1 MKISREWATPLT
13 IGSFLLMAV
22 TGILMFFHLDMG
34 LNKLAHEWLGWI
46 MVAGVI
52 AHAVANWGAFKR
64 YFIASASGRA
74 IIAAGVLVLAGSFA
88 TLPGGARDGF
98 PPHIMAMKAVARAPI
113 ANVAP
118 VAGRPADALLKD
130 LAGAGISLPDSN
142 ASIESV
148 VGGNRELEAKA
159 MAVLF
164 KSTPR
169 R

>member
-1 MKISREWATPLT
+1 M
-13 IGSFLLMAV
+13 
-22 TGILMFFHLDMG
+22 
-34 LNKLAHEWLGWI
+34 
-46 MVAGVI
+46 
-52 AHAVANWGAFKR
+52 
-64 YFIASASGRA
+64 
-74 IIAAGVLVLAGSFA
+74 LAGSFA